1 MDYEKEN
8 EYVPLNFEELSK
20 NPVVWE
26 VIKEEMNY
34 LSGDCLMKIIT
45 AAKEQGMKDDK
56 IFLPAVVQMEI
67 EFADPFET
75 SIDDTT
81 KEL

>member
-1 MDYEKEN
+1 MYYKEN
-8 EYVPLNFEELSK
+8 EFVPLNFQELSN

-45 AAKEQGMKDDK
+45 AAKEEGLKDNQ
-56 IFLPAVVQMEI
+56 IFFPAVEQTEI
-67 EFADPFET
+67 QFEDPFAT
-75 SIDDTT
+75 SIDDST
-81 KEL
+81 KED

>member
-1 MDYEKEN
+1 MYDKEN
-8 EYVPLNFEELSK
+8 EFVPLNFEELSK

-45 AAKEQGMKDDK
+45 AAKEEGLQDSN
-56 IFLPAVVQMEI
+56 IFFPAVAETEI
-67 EFADPFET
+67 KFEDPFAT
-75 SIDDTT
+75 SIDDST
-81 KEL
+81 KED

>member
-1 MDYEKEN
+1 MYDKEN
-8 EYVPLNFEELSK
+8 EFVPLNFQELSN

-45 AAKEQGMKDDK
+45 AAKEEGLQDNQ
-56 IFLPAVVQMEI
+56 IFFPAVEQTEI
-67 EFADPFET
+67 EFEDPFAT
-75 SIDDTT
+75 SIDDST
-81 KEL
+81 KED